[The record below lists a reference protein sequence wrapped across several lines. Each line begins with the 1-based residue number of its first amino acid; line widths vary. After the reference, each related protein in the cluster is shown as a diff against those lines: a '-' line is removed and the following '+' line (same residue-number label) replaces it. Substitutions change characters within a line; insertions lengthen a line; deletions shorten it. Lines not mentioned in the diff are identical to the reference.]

1 MTGVRHRNRT
11 AALVTTGAGLVALAV
26 VAATAGRDPAASV
39 LVGLALVLVFCWS
52 GAAPFVVAGDGRQ
65 GRAALGFLV
74 LGLNYAL
81 RLVLALVVLEAVSRS
96 GELSTRAVGLAVIG
110 FALVWT
116 GTHVVLGLSR
126 RHAPF
131 LEPVPPTG
139 PDNPV
144 RHDDEGTR

>member
-1 MTGVRHRNRT
+1 MSGVRHRNRT
-11 AALVTTGAGLVALAV
+11 AAALTSGAGLVTLAV
-26 VAATAGRDPAASV
+26 VWASAGRASALSV

-65 GRAALGFLV
+65 GRAGLGFLV

-96 GELSTRAVGLAVIG
+96 GAMSTRAVGLAVIG

-144 RHDDEGTR
+144 RHDGEGTR